1 MSTSF
6 YDVVVLGQ
14 DLAATVGGAVLA
26 HRGFRVLIAG
36 VPAEERYT
44 IGPYSLPRAPM
55 AFVGIE
61 GPTLK
66 RIVGELNLVQLL
78 RRRLEPNRPAYQ
90 LLLPDHRIDVG
101 DDLGRELAREM
112 PDAAAPFE
120 AAAARAAEVS
130 AAIEGILSQDLIL
143 PPDGFW
149 DRRDANRVAARLPAA
164 DEDLLSALP
173 DRHPLRAAYTLPARF
188 GAAFDDVGAASIAR
202 IGDLHRRGTFRL
214 DGGRE
219 GLRGLLLDRLKTH
232 SGEVRPDLAPR
243 AILTKRGKVTGVQ
256 FEGRN
261 ETIGC
266 AHILCGMGA
275 DRVAALVTEGGEKPP
290 KRLAEAAA
298 IAPAAHRYVVH
309 LVAPLDALPDAL
321 GRLAYAVG
329 DFAQPLVGP
338 NALTLHLADG
348 YGQHAVLSVEALAPD
363 GKPEALRVL
372 RTQVRQQL
380 DRLLPFVGHH
390 LLLVHSPH
398 DGIAPE
404 GVDGERGQAPP
415 PLPMEPI
422 WAMPKDD
429 RPLGF
434 CGLPHSTGVK
444 HLLLASRQV
453 LPGLGVE
460 GELAAGWAAARLVLQ
475 TERKR
480 DLVKGAVLEG

>member
-1 MSTSF
+1 
-6 YDVVVLGQ
+6 
-14 DLAATVGGAVLA
+14 
-26 HRGFRVLIAG
+26 
-36 VPAEERYT
+36 
-44 IGPYSLPRAPM
+44 
-55 AFVGIE
+55 
-61 GPTLK
+61 
-66 RIVGELNLVQLL
+66 
-78 RRRLEPNRPAYQ
+78 
-90 LLLPDHRIDVG
+90 
-101 DDLGRELAREM
+101 M
-112 PDAAAPFE
+112 PDVAAAFE
-120 AAAARAAEVS
+120 TASARAAEVS

-149 DRRDANRVAARLPAA
+149 DRRDANRVAARLPAP

-173 DRHPLRAAYTLPARF
+173 DGHHRCARAYTMP
-188 GAAFDDVGAASIAR
+188 AAFAADFADVGAVSLAR
-202 IGDLHRRGTFRL
+202 LGDLHRRGTFRL

-232 SGEVRPDLAPR
+232 SGEVRPDLLPK

-261 ETIGC
+261 ESIGC
-266 AHILCGMGA
+266 AHVLCGFGA
-275 DRVAALVTEGGEKPP
+275 DRVAQLVADGGEKPP
-290 KRLAEAAA
+290 KRLLEAGA
-298 IAPAAHRYVVH
+298 IKPAAWRYLVH

-321 GRLAYAVG
+321 GRLAYVVG
-329 DFAQPLVGP
+329 DVAKPLTGA

-348 YGQHAVLSVEALAPD
+348 YGQHAVLSVEALATDPS
-363 GKPEALRVL
+363 PEALRAL
-372 RTQVRQQL
+372 RTAVRREL
-380 DRLLPFVGHH
+380 DKQLPFVDRH

-398 DGIAPE
+398 DGVAPE
-404 GVDGERGQAPP
+404 GVDGERGSAPP
-415 PLPMEPI
+415 PLAMEPI
-422 WAMPKDD
+422 WSMPRDD

>member
-1 MSTSF
+1 VSTSF
-6 YDVVVLGQ
+6 YDVVVLGS

-26 HRGFRVLIAG
+26 HRGFRVLMAG
-36 VPAEERYT
+36 VPVEERYT
-44 IGPYSLPRAPM
+44 IGPYSLPRAPL

-90 LLLPDHRIDVG
+90 LLLPDHRLDIG

-120 AAAARAAEVS
+120 TAAARAAEVS

-149 DRRDANRVAARLPAA
+149 DRRDANRVAARLPAT
-164 DEDLLSALP
+164 DEDLLAALP
-173 DRHPLRAAYTLPARF
+173 DRHPLRCAYTLPARF
-188 GAAFDDVGAASIAR
+188 GAAFDEVGPVSLAR
-202 IGDLHRRGTFRL
+202 LGDLHRRGTFRL

-219 GLRGLLLDRLKTH
+219 GLRNLLLDRLKTH
-232 SGEVRPDLAPR
+232 SGEVRPDLEPR

-256 FEGRN
+256 FEGRT
-261 ETIGC
+261 ETVGC
-266 AHILCGMGA
+266 THVLCGLGA
-275 DRVAALVTEGGEKPP
+275 DRVAQLVSDGGEKPP
-290 KRLAEAAA
+290 KRLVEAAA
-298 IAPAAHRYVVH
+298 IVPSAHRYVVH

-329 DFAQPLVGP
+329 DLAEPLEGA
-338 NALTLHLADG
+338 NALSLHLADG

-363 GKPEALRVL
+363 PSPAALRTL
-372 RTQVRQQL
+372 RTLLRQKL
-380 DRLLPFVGHH
+380 DKLLPFVDRH

-404 GVDGERGQAPP
+404 GVDGERGQASP

-422 WAMPKDD
+422 WHMPAD

-434 CGLPHSTGVK
+434 CGLPHSTGIK

-460 GELAAGWAAARLVLQ
+460 GELAAGWAAARIVLQ